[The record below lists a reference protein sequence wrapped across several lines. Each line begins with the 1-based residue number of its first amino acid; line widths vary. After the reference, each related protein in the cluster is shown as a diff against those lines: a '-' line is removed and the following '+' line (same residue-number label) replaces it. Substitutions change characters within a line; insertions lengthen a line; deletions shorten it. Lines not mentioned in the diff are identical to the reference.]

1 MILAKINSLLFTML
15 AQAEGAESTLAET
28 GGDNAVMYIT
38 ALAAL
43 IAGGYFGVKVLGP
56 SLKIKSGAWGMMVG
70 FLAFGATFIGFGL
83 VAEPTNNSAVNFG
96 IFCGV
101 IALTYMVSRIMTERL
116 RNDEQTPRVTT
127 VLAVFVFS
135 LLYLY
140 QVFDKEMY
148 KFGVDLSGGVNLIYS
163 IETQDGEEIGS
174 SNIEG
179 LIEALGRRLNP
190 SGAKDIIL
198 RQYGSNE
205 VEIIIPKAEN
215 SEVEEVKRTIAATGA
230 LKFNIVADLST
241 HADLVQQANLP
252 ENAGVRELVNEF
264 DEVVGRWHPVAR
276 DREAD
281 PASGLRK
288 IKYMPA
294 GDLVRNAVTKE
305 PITLPG
311 SLADEAEVT
320 QYLSEN
326 GIDDIE
332 VLMVVDPEIQVEG
345 EHLSSVSP
353 GVDETLSPAVNFSM
367 TSAGSGLFGRLTVS
381 NVNEKLG
388 IVLDDYLLS
397 APNINSQITDRGII
411 QGNFT
416 QQEVDFTVG
425 ILRAGRLP
433 STLSKQPI
441 SENRMGS
448 ALGEVTVTKG
458 VNAIKY
464 SGIGV
469 LIFIVLWYRWTP
481 GVIAAMALAINVVLI
496 VDLMAMIGAAYTLP
510 GMAGLVLTVGMAVDA
525 NVLIFERIREEL
537 KGGAALRQAVRN
549 GFGRAT
555 VTIVDAN
562 LTTLITAILLYA
574 IGTDQIRGFA
584 ITLILGIIVSMFTA
598 IFCARTVFE
607 LLMAA
612 GRMKKPFTEAIHNV
626 IDFMSIRKIMAVVS
640 VILIA
645 TGLVITTQEGRR
657 MLDIDLS
664 GGASVIFP
672 VKDVNAEANALED
685 NIADVIDGDPKYEGT
700 LHTLT
705 SVELG
710 LTAEQ
715 KAWRLDLAFDTNQN
729 TTDETNNAD
738 KVREFVQQA
747 FGDNLVNKTIT
758 ISDQVALNV
767 PAPESADEVSE
778 GSAEDTTSEDSAED
792 AGEASDC
799 GQEEPEVD
807 AEPAADEVGDAA
819 TPDETDETNDSES
832 TDVSGST
839 DDAADDA
846 FETGVEDS
854 EAEPAQQQ
862 YQFSVAFGLDV
873 TAGEEDAR
881 VDYETLLDAVKEAA
895 PQLSDQ
901 QIDLRFELKTGDDA
915 SFQVVDT
922 QEEET
927 RGYSKWQV
935 TVATDEASGQ
945 QIAEGIKNSPLFAG
959 AHFHSVT
966 TIGGQIAS
974 DMQRLATLAI
984 VFSLVGIIG
993 YLWLRF
999 QHVMF
1004 GIAAVIAL
1012 VHDVLIT
1019 LGAIAITH
1027 HFSAEFLLIEEF
1039 RISLPVIAAFL
1050 TIIGYALNDT
1060 IVVFDRIREIR
1071 GKNSD
1076 LTPEM
1081 LNRSISSTLR
1091 RTLLTSVTTL
1101 IVVLLLYVFGGSG
1114 IHGFAFALVIGV
1126 VVGTYSSIFIASPS
1140 LLVLHK
1146 WASKKA

>member
-1 MILAKINSLLFTML
+1 
-15 AQAEGAESTLAET
+15 
-28 GGDNAVMYIT
+28 
-38 ALAAL
+38 
-43 IAGGYFGVKVLGP
+43 
-56 SLKIKSGAWGMMVG
+56 
-70 FLAFGATFIGFGL
+70 
-83 VAEPTNNSAVNFG
+83 
-96 IFCGV
+96 
-101 IALTYMVSRIMTERL
+101 
-116 RNDEQTPRVTT
+116 
-127 VLAVFVFS
+127 
-135 LLYLY
+135 
-140 QVFDKEMY
+140 
-148 KFGVDLSGGVNLIYS
+148 
-163 IETQDGEEIGS
+163 
-174 SNIEG
+174 
-179 LIEALGRRLNP
+179 
-190 SGAKDIIL
+190 
-198 RQYGSNE
+198 
-205 VEIIIPKAEN
+205 
-215 SEVEEVKRTIAATGA
+215 
-230 LKFNIVADLST
+230 
-241 HADLVQQANLP
+241 
-252 ENAGVRELVNEF
+252 
-264 DEVVGRWHPVAR
+264 
-276 DREAD
+276 
-281 PASGLRK
+281 
-288 IKYMPA
+288 
-294 GDLVRNAVTKE
+294 
-305 PITLPG
+305 
-311 SLADEAEVT
+311 
-320 QYLSEN
+320 
-326 GIDDIE
+326 
-332 VLMVVDPEIQVEG
+332 MVVDPEIQVEG

-626 IDFMSIRKIMAVVS
+626 IDFMSIRKVMAVVS

-645 TGLVITTQEGRR
+645 IGLVITTQEGRR

-685 NIADVIDGDPKYEGT
+685 NIADVIDSEPKYEGT

-901 QIDLRFELKTGDDA
+901 QIDLKFELKTGDDA

-1027 HFSAEFLLIEEF
+1027 YFSAEFLLIEEF

-1050 TIIGYALNDT
+1050 TIIGYSLNDT